1 MVKRK
6 KKFWTPLKIVI
17 TVILALGVLFLL
29 AKIAGVEFPFL
40 SSSVDAGSSVVSG
53 GMGNGGGTA

>member
-6 KKFWTPLKIVI
+6 KKFWTPMKIII
-17 TVILALGVLFLL
+17 TVVISLVALFFI

>member
-6 KKFWTPLKIVI
+6 KKFWTPMKIIITIVI
-17 TVILALGVLFLL
+17 SLVALFFI

>member
-6 KKFWTPLKIVI
+6 KKFWTPMKIII
-17 TVILALGVLFLL
+17 TVVISLVALFFI

-40 SSSVDAGSSVVSG
+40 SSSVDSGSSVVSG
-53 GMGNGGGTA
+53 GIGSGGGVA

>member
-1 MVKRK
+1 M
-6 KKFWTPLKIVI
+6 KIII
-17 TVILALGVLFLL
+17 TVVISLVALFFI